1 MGHSCHEYMG
11 TRISRCFGMD
21 GVRVLDSESDDYD
34 TLSVTDVRFLAVA
47 LDDDDDF
54 PENPSLVGAVCG
66 EV

>member
-1 MGHSCHEYMG
+1 MG
-11 TRISRCFGMD
+11 